1 VITLRNPNGFGSVH
15 YLGKGRRKPYR
26 VRITSGWV
34 DGKQVYKTIG
44 YAETRKQG
52 LQMLAEYHNSPYNVE
67 RDKITFEDMFNK
79 WCETKEEK
87 LDYKN
92 FRAYKSAYKLCSDI
106 HNVKFADLR
115 KPHLQKMMDGI
126 NKSLPTKS
134 KVKTLLRQLYEL
146 AMDIDVVTKD
156 YSSGVEVTTKVE
168 SMERVPFSP
177 EEIDKLWELSKT
189 NEFARIVLILIYT
202 GVRIN
207 ELLNL
212 KTENVHLNEHY
223 AIGGS
228 KTKAGKDRII
238 AIADKIYPF
247 ISELYNENN
256 KLLVVSA
263 RGGQLNYT
271 TFYAQWLKFMEEH
284 DFKHLIHDTR
294 VTFASLAHAAGV
306 NELNLK
312 RLLGHSNSGNVTHHY
327 IKTDVQLLLEE
338 VNKL

>member
-1 VITLRNPNGFGSVH
+1 MRNPNGFGSVH

-26 VRITSGWV
+26 ARITVGWE
-34 DGKQVYKTIG
+34 DGKQVYQTIG
-44 YAETRKQG
+44 YAATRREG
-52 LQMLAEYHNSPYNVE
+52 LQLLADYHNNPYNLE
-67 RDKITFEDMFNK
+67 RDKITFANMFDK
-79 WCETKEEK
+79 WCESRENK
-87 LDYKN
+87 LEAKNLATYKM
-92 FRAYKSAYKLCSDI
+92 AYNLCSSI
-106 HNVKFADLR
+106 HDAKFSDLR
-115 KPHLQKMMDGI
+115 RPHLQKMMDGV
-126 NKSLPTKS
+126 NKSLPTKN
-134 KVKTLLRQLYEL
+134 KIKTLLRQMYKL
-146 AMDIDVVTKD
+146 AMDMDVVNKD
-156 YSSGVEVTTKVE
+156 YSDGIEVTTEVE

-177 EEIDKLWELSKT
+177 DEIEKLWKLSET
-189 NEFARIVLILIYT
+189 ESFARTVLILIYT

-212 KTENVHLNEHY
+212 KIENVHLEERY

-247 ISELYNENN
+247 VSELYNENN
-256 KLLVVSA
+256 EVLLVST
-263 RGGQLNYT
+263 RGKTIPYK
-271 TFYAQWLKFMEEH
+271 TFFRHWNEFMKKY

-312 RLLGHSNSGNVTHHY
+312 RLLGHSNSGNVTYHY
-327 IKTDVQLLLEE
+327 IKTDVQLLLDE